1 MELKA
6 ALEEA
11 MQFKCGSSDA
21 FEYWAASEGE
31 EEEVSFTYLWDSIRA
46 KELAVKT
53 LLQLHCCCKLG
64 G

>member
-46 KELAVKT
+46 H
-53 LLQLHCCCKLG
+53 Q
-64 G
+64 